1 MMGLNK
7 VWAYFNVK
15 VMWVHFHRSC
25 IFTKKILIEAQQLA
39 FEIVVVLCIN
49 NFHMM
54 YHLWW

>member
-54 YHLWW
+54 YHL